1 MNNREGYRRKKREKD
16 RKSEIVSCLVKPD
29 PSSMRLPPPPP
40 SGPRVF
46 SHNLK
51 EISVHLTIGNLRIRI
66 QKGGVHHGSAWI
78 FFEAQVQSYDKNS
91 HKCCRIKETIS
102 MIKFFLW
109 LLLQQVWIQFN
120 SKWRIQ
126 MYFKMYSNA
135 FSVVLWRIC
144 LVHLSLI

>member
-1 MNNREGYRRKKREKD
+1 MNNREGYRRKEREKD
-16 RKSEIVSCLVKPD
+16 RKSEIIPYLVKPD

-51 EISVHLTIGNLRIRI
+51 EISVHLTIGNLRSGSKR
-66 QKGGVHHGSAWI
+66 VEFAVDLHGF

-91 HKCCRIKETIS
+91 PKCCRIKETIS

-120 SKWRIQ
+120 SK
-126 MYFKMYSNA
+126 
-135 FSVVLWRIC
+135 
-144 LVHLSLI
+144 